1 MTITPVILVLFALV
15 SYFFIYFMCKVIN
28 PQAPKKYVMWAGV
41 CFAILT
47 VMLCILLL
55 LLHQLI

>member
-28 PQAPKKYVMWAGV
+28 PRAPKEHVRWAGV

-47 VMLCILLL
+47 VMLCSLLL
-55 LLHQLI
+55 LLPQLV